1 KGLKTKTLIQ
11 EKEEVLLNKLSGN
24 YFKHKEINYFDFR
37 KEVLLPHKMSQLGPF
52 ISKGDVNNDG
62 LEDFYISGASRQSG
76 ALYFQ
81 TQTGFELST
90 NQPWENNIKNEEL
103 GSVFIDF
110 DNDDDLDLYVVNGSN
125 EGLSEQDVLYINDGK

>member
-1 KGLKTKTLIQ
+1 
-11 EKEEVLLNKLSGN
+11 
-24 YFKHKEINYFDFR
+24 
-37 KEVLLPHKMSQLGPF
+37 
-52 ISKGDVNNDG
+52 
-62 LEDFYISGASRQSG
+62 EDFYISGASRQSG

-125 EGLSEQDVLYINDGK
+125 EGLSEQDVLYINDGKGNFAISQYFDIANNSGQVVKAFDYDNDGWMDLF